1 MDRARVS
8 SVRRVGALAAGAL
21 VAVAAL
27 AACAGPPDETAG
39 GCRVRLGAPAVSA
52 DGRVVADT
60 QWSCDRAADQIYGE
74 AVLWFCPAP
83 RSDSPTQWA
92 LHGCEQRGSVGVNT
106 TPPAGGAPAGS
117 QVVDSG
123 EASALAT
130 GVWTVVA
137 TWGSYAPSEAPLDR
151 NSSGPV
157 RSAWV
162 SLAPP
167 AGLRSS

>member
-1 MDRARVS
+1 
-8 SVRRVGALAAGAL
+8 
-21 VAVAAL
+21 
-27 AACAGPPDETAG
+27 
-39 GCRVRLGAPAVSA
+39 VRLGAPAPAA
-52 DGRVVADT
+52 DGRITADT
-60 QWSCDRAADQIYGE
+60 QWSCDRPADQIYGE

-106 TPPAGGAPAGS
+106 KPPAGGVPAGS

-123 EASALAT
+123 ARSSLAA

-137 TWGSYAPSEAPLDR
+137 TWGSYAPAEAPNDR
-151 NSSGPV
+151 QSSGPV

-162 SLAPP
+162 SLPP
-167 AGLRSS
+167 PPSGLR